1 MNPIH
6 KKYRTWCFDVTEPE
20 FQDTIDSDFNPDIIQ
35 LALADACDNGMK
47 LGAAITA
54 GAFGVIFIGSK
65 VIKLVKKYH
74 SIRAA
79 VENVRKTYD
88 AQSDDYMTV
97 GEAKDHIGCMITDF
111 AQSIEN
117 DEKETPIHPD
127 DIEALK
133 LAFGALE
140 KSFNE
145 RRQTNGTGL

>member
-1 MNPIH
+1 MKSIH
-6 KKYRTWCFDVTEPE
+6 KMYNKWCFDTTEPE
-20 FQDTIDSDFNPDIIQ
+20 FQDTIDSDFNPDMIQ
-35 LALADACDNGMK
+35 LALAESCNKGVK
-47 LGAAITA
+47 RGAAITA

-65 VIKLVKKYH
+65 VIKLVKKYR

-88 AQSDDYMTV
+88 AQSDDYMTI

-140 KSFNE
+140 KSINE
-145 RRQTNGTGL
+145 RRTR

>member
-6 KKYRTWCFDVTEPE
+6 EKYRTWCFDVTEPE

-47 LGAAITA
+47 RGAAITA

-65 VIKLVKKYH
+65 VIKPVKKYH

-79 VENVRKTYD
+79 VENVRKTYNP
-88 AQSDDYMTV
+88 DDFMTV

-117 DEKETPIHPD
+117 DEKETPIHQD

-140 KSFNE
+140 KSINE
-145 RRQTNGTGL
+145 MKH

>member
-6 KKYRTWCFDVTEPE
+6 KKYRTWCFDTTEPE

-47 LGAAITA
+47 RGAAITA

-65 VIKLVKKYH
+65 VVKLVKKYR

-79 VENVRKTYD
+79 VENVRKTYNP
-88 AQSDDYMTV
+88 DDFMTV

-117 DEKETPIHPD
+117 DEKETPIHPA

-133 LAFGALE
+133 LAYGALE
-140 KSFNE
+140 KSINE
-145 RRQTNGTGL
+145 RRQNNGTGL

>member
-35 LALADACDNGMK
+35 WALADACDNGMK
-47 LGAAITA
+47 RGAAITA

-65 VIKLVKKYH
+65 VIKLVKKYR

-79 VENVRKTYD
+79 VENVRKTYNPKD
-88 AQSDDYMTV
+88 FMTV

-111 AQSIEN
+111 AQSIE
-117 DEKETPIHPD
+117 DGEKETPIHPD

-133 LAFGALE
+133 LAYGALE
-140 KSFNE
+140 KSINE
-145 RRQTNGTGL
+145 RRTK

>member
-6 KKYRTWCFDVTEPE
+6 KKYRTWCFDLTEPE

-35 LALADACDNGMK
+35 WALADACDNGMK
-47 LGAAITA
+47 RGAAITA

-65 VIKLVKKYH
+65 VIKLIKKYRG
-74 SIRAA
+74 IRAA
-79 VENVRKTYD
+79 VENVCKTHNP
-88 AQSDDYMTV
+88 DDFMTI

-111 AQSIEN
+111 TQSIEN

-133 LAFGALE
+133 LAFDALE
-140 KSFNE
+140 KSINE
-145 RRQTNGTGL
+145 RRTR

>member
-1 MNPIH
+1 MNPVH
-6 KKYRTWCFDVTEPE
+6 KKYRTWCFDATEPE

-47 LGAAITA
+47 RGAAITA

-65 VIKLVKKYH
+65 VVKLVKKYR

-79 VENVRKTYD
+79 VENVRKTYNP
-88 AQSDDYMTV
+88 DDFMTV
-97 GEAKDHIGCMITDF
+97 EEAKDHIGCMITDF

-140 KSFNE
+140 KSINE
-145 RRQTNGTGL
+145 RRTR

>member
-6 KKYRTWCFDVTEPE
+6 KKYRTWCFDTTEPE

-35 LALADACDNGMK
+35 WALADACGK
-47 LGAAITA
+47 GVKRGAAITA
-54 GAFGVIFIGSK
+54 GSLGVIFIGSK
-65 VIKLVKKYH
+65 VIKLVKKYR
-74 SIRAA
+74 SIRAT
-79 VENVRKTYD
+79 VKNVRKYKPG
-88 AQSDDYMTV
+88 DYMTV

-133 LAFGALE
+133 LAYRALE

-145 RRQTNGTGL
+145 RRTI

>member
-6 KKYRTWCFDVTEPE
+6 KKYRFWCFDVTEPE

-35 LALADACDNGMK
+35 WALADACDNGMK
-47 LGAAITA
+47 RGAAITA

-65 VIKLVKKYH
+65 VIKLVKKH
-74 SIRAA
+74 HGIRAA
-79 VENVRKTYD
+79 IENVRKTYNP
-88 AQSDDYMTV
+88 DDFMTV

-111 AQSIEN
+111 VQSIEN

-133 LAFGALE
+133 LAFDALE
-140 KSFNE
+140 KSINE
-145 RRQTNGTGL
+145 RRTR

>member
-47 LGAAITA
+47 RGAAITA
-54 GAFGVIFIGSK
+54 GALGVIFVGSK
-65 VIKLVKKYH
+65 VVKLVKKYR
-74 SIRAA
+74 SIRAV
-79 VENVRKTYD
+79 VENVRKTYNPHD
-88 AQSDDYMTV
+88 FMTSE
-97 GEAKDHIGCMITDF
+97 EAKDHIGCMITDF

-133 LAFGALE
+133 LAYGALE
-140 KSFNE
+140 KSINE
-145 RRQTNGTGL
+145 RRTK

>member
-6 KKYRTWCFDVTEPE
+6 KKYRTWCFDTSEPE

-35 LALADACDNGMK
+35 LALADACDKGVK
-47 LGAAITA
+47 RGAAITA

-79 VENVRKTYD
+79 VENVCKTYNP
-88 AQSDDYMTV
+88 DDFMTV
-97 GEAKDHIGCMITDF
+97 EEAKDHIGCMITDF

-140 KSFNE
+140 KSINE
-145 RRQTNGTGL
+145 RRTR

>member
-35 LALADACDNGMK
+35 WALADACDNGMK
-47 LGAAITA
+47 RGAAITA

-74 SIRAA
+74 GIRAA
-79 VENVRKTYD
+79 IENVRKTYNPED
-88 AQSDDYMTV
+88 FMTV
-97 GEAKDHIGCMITDF
+97 EEAKDHIGCMITDF

-133 LAFGALE
+133 LAYGALE
-140 KSFNE
+140 KSINE
-145 RRQTNGTGL
+145 RRTK

>member
-1 MNPIH
+1 MKSIH
-6 KKYRTWCFDVTEPE
+6 KMYNKWCFNVTEPE

-35 LALADACDNGMK
+35 WALADACDNGVK
-47 LGAAITA
+47 RGAAITA

-65 VIKLVKKYH
+65 VNKIVKKYK

-79 VENVRKTYD
+79 VENVSKTYNP
-88 AQSDDYMTV
+88 DDFMTTE
-97 GEAKDHIGCMITDF
+97 EAKDHIGCMITDF

-133 LAFGALE
+133 LAYGALE
-140 KSFNE
+140 KSINE
-145 RRQTNGTGL
+145 RRTK